1 MPSWQ
6 TKALN
11 MVLHWT
17 IKRVMS
23 GNGTVQETRRFIEG
37 RGRTRLPP
45 GVEVTPVHA
54 NAFRGEWIHT
64 PESSDAR
71 TLLYLPGGGFMLPA
85 SAQVPLM
92 VSRINREAGTRALLV
107 HYRLAPE
114 HPFPAG
120 LEDCLA
126 AYRHLL
132 DLGTDPRSIV
142 IAGDSAGGGLT
153 LSTLLALRD
162 DGDPMPGAAVV
173 ISPFTDFSFG
183 GESRFAN
190 ARRDPLLAPDGI
202 ARMNELYLDDTLHD
216 NPLVSPVY
224 GDFRGLPPVLAQVGS
239 TEILLDD
246 TRRVG
251 ERAVSQGAQF
261 EVEVWEEVPHVW
273 HVWPFLPETKA
284 AITRIAGFIREH
296 TEGAAA
302 PVAAAASK
310 PRRQATAQRETSA
323 PRKTA
328 APRQAA
334 APRKTTASAKKP
346 RASLSAAAP
355 TPARRAAHR

>member
-1 MPSWQ
+1 MVSWQ
-6 TKALN
+6 TRALN
-11 MVLHWT
+11 MVLHLT
-17 IKRVMS
+17 IKKVMS
-23 GNGTVQETRRFIEG
+23 GSGTVEETRRFIEAKG
-37 RGRTRLPP
+37 RPTLPP
-45 GVEVTPVHA
+45 GVRMTTVAA
-54 NAFRGEWIHT
+54 NAFRGEWIHS
-64 PESSDAR
+64 PESSDER
-71 TLLYLPGGGFMLPA
+71 TLLYLPGGGFVLPA

-92 VSRINREAGTRALLV
+92 VARINREAGTRAMVV

-132 DLGTDPRSIV
+132 DLGTPAKSIV

-162 DGDPMPGAAVV
+162 DGDPLPAGAVV

-190 ARRDPLLAPDGI
+190 ARHDPMLSADGVKH
-202 ARMNELYLDDTLHD
+202 MNALYLDDALHD

-224 GDFRGLPPVLAQVGS
+224 GDFRGLPPILAQVGS

-246 TRRVG
+246 TRRVA
-251 ERAVSQGAQF
+251 ERAVSQGVDF

-284 AITRIAGFIREH
+284 AVSRIAGFIRKH
-296 TEGAAA
+296 
-302 PVAAAASK
+302 
-310 PRRQATAQRETSA
+310 
-323 PRKTA
+323 TA
-328 APRQAA
+328 APAA
-334 APRKTTASAKKP
+334 AKAAKRRSTTGKAPR
-346 RASLSAAAP
+346 RRLAAA
-355 TPARRAAHR
+355 

>member
-1 MPSWQ
+1 MVSWQ

-11 MVLHWT
+11 LVLHHT
-17 IKRVMS
+17 IKKVMS
-23 GNGTVQETRRFIEG
+23 GSGTVQETRRFIEAKG
-37 RGRTRLPP
+37 APRLPP
-45 GVEVTPVHA
+45 GVTMKPVRA
-54 NAFRGEWIHT
+54 NAFRGDWLRT
-64 PESSDAR
+64 PESTDER

-85 SAQVPLM
+85 SAQVPLLA
-92 VSRINREAGTRALLV
+92 RINREAGTRALLV

-132 DLGTDPRSIV
+132 DLGTDPKSIV

-162 DGDPMPGAAVV
+162 DGDPLPGGAVV

-190 ARRDPLLAPDGI
+190 ARHDPMLSPDGVGQ
-202 ARMNELYLDDTLHD
+202 MNALYLDDALHD
-216 NPLVSPVY
+216 NPLVSPVF
-224 GDFRGLPPVLAQVGS
+224 GDFSGLPPTLAQVGS

-251 ERAVSQGAQF
+251 ERARAQGVDF
-261 EVEVWEEVPHVW
+261 EVEVWDEVPHVW
-273 HVWPFLPETKA
+273 HVWAFLPESKA
-284 AITRIAGFIREH
+284 ATTRIAKFIREH
-296 TEGAAA
+296 TQLAPAAA
-302 PVAAAASK
+302 LAPVK
-310 PRRQATAQRETSA
+310 R
-323 PRKTA
+323 PRKKAEPAARPPRKQA
-328 APRQAA
+328 APAQPQR
-334 APRKTTASAKKP
+334 PKK
-346 RASLSAAAP
+346 AP
-355 TPARRAAHR
+355 TPQPRRKSSARGRSASAARADS

>member
-1 MPSWQ
+1 MVSWQ

-11 MVLHWT
+11 RVLHWT

-23 GNGTVQETRRFIEG
+23 GTGTVQQTRRFIEVKG
-37 RGRTRLPP
+37 KPRLPP
-45 GVEVTPVHA
+45 GVEMQPVLA
-54 NAFRGEWIHT
+54 NAFRGEWVRT
-64 PESSDAR
+64 PESTDER

-85 SAQVPLM
+85 SSQVPLM
-92 VSRINREAGTRALLV
+92 VARINREARTRALLV

-132 DLGTDPRSIV
+132 ALGTDPRSIV

-162 DGDPMPGAAVV
+162 DGDPLPGGAVV

-183 GESRFAN
+183 GESRFSN
-190 ARRDPLLAPDGI
+190 ARHDPLLAPDGI
-202 ARMNELYLDDTLHD
+202 ARMNALYLDDTLHD

-224 GDFRGLPPVLAQVGS
+224 GDFRGLPPILAQVGS

-246 TRRVG
+246 TRRVA
-251 ERAVSQGAQF
+251 ERAASQGVDF
-261 EVEVWEEVPHVW
+261 EVEVWDEVPHVW
-273 HVWPFLPETKA
+273 HVWGFLPETKA
-284 AITRIAGFIREH
+284 AITRIAAFIQENMP
-296 TEGAAA
+296 AAA
-302 PVAAAASK
+302 PADAVARRPKSSATPSRRKAPAQAVARKAAAGA
-310 PRRQATAQRETSA
+310 PRRKSV
-323 PRKTA
+323 
-328 APRQAA
+328 
-334 APRKTTASAKKP
+334 
-346 RASLSAAAP
+346 
-355 TPARRAAHR
+355 

>member
-1 MPSWQ
+1 MVSWQ

-11 MVLHWT
+11 LVLHHT
-17 IKRVMS
+17 IKKVMS
-23 GNGTVQETRRFIEG
+23 GSGTVQETRRFIEAKG
-37 RGRTRLPP
+37 APRLPP
-45 GVEVTPVHA
+45 GVTMKPVRA
-54 NAFRGEWIHT
+54 NAFRGDWLRT
-64 PESSDAR
+64 PESTDER

-85 SAQVPLM
+85 SAQVPLLLA
-92 VSRINREAGTRALLV
+92 RINREAGTRALLV

-132 DLGTDPRSIV
+132 DLGTDPKSIV

-162 DGDPMPGAAVV
+162 DGDPLPGGAVV

-190 ARRDPLLAPDGI
+190 ARHDPMMSPDGVGN
-202 ARMNELYLDDTLHD
+202 MNALYLDDALHD
-216 NPLVSPVY
+216 NPLVSPVF
-224 GDFRGLPPVLAQVGS
+224 GDFSGLPPTLAQVGS

-251 ERAVSQGAQF
+251 ERARAQGVDF
-261 EVEVWEEVPHVW
+261 EVEVWDEVPHVW
-273 HVWPFLPETKA
+273 HVWAFLPESKA
-284 AITRIAGFIREH
+284 ATTRIAKFIREH
-296 TEGAAA
+296 TQLAPAAA
-302 PVAAAASK
+302 LAPVK
-310 PRRQATAQRETSA
+310 R
-323 PRKTA
+323 PRKKAEPAARPPRKQA
-328 APRQAA
+328 APAQPQR
-334 APRKTTASAKKP
+334 PKK
-346 RASLSAAAP
+346 AP
-355 TPARRAAHR
+355 TPQPRRKSSARGRSASAARADS

>member
-1 MPSWQ
+1 MVSWQ

-11 MVLHWT
+11 RVLHLT
-17 IKRVMS
+17 IKKLMS
-23 GNGTVQETRRFIEG
+23 TGGSVEETRRFIEAKG
-37 RGRTRLPP
+37 PPRVPP
-45 GVEVTPVHA
+45 GVEITPVKA
-54 NAFRGEWIHT
+54 QAFRGEWIRT

-85 SAQVPLM
+85 SAQVPLL
-92 VSRINREAGTRALLV
+92 VANINREAGSRAMLV

-132 DLGTDPRSIV
+132 DLGTDPKSIV

-162 DGDPMPGAAVV
+162 DGDPLPAGAVL
-173 ISPFTDFSFG
+173 ISPFTDFSMG
-183 GESRFAN
+183 GNSRFDN
-190 ARRDPLLAPDGI
+190 ARFDPMLSPEGI
-202 ARMNELYLDDTLHD
+202 KEMNALYLDDTAQHH
-216 NPLVSPVY
+216 PLVSPVY
-224 GDFRGLPPVLAQVGS
+224 GDYHDLPPILAQVGS

-251 ERAVSQGAQF
+251 ERACEHGVDF
-261 EVEVWEEVPHVW
+261 EVEVWEQVPHVW

-284 AITRIAGFIREH
+284 AVARIGEFVRQRTTA
-296 TEGAAA
+296 TTPAVKA
-302 PVAAAASK
+302 
-310 PRRQATAQRETSA
+310 RRRTAQRKARESS
-323 PRKTA
+323 
-328 APRQAA
+328 QA
-334 APRKTTASAKKP
+334 S
-346 RASLSAAAP
+346 
-355 TPARRAAHR
+355 

>member
-1 MPSWQ
+1 MVSWQ
-6 TKALN
+6 TKLLN
-11 MVLHWT
+11 RVLHHT

-23 GNGTVQETRRFIEG
+23 GAGTVHETRRFIEAKG
-37 RGRTRLPP
+37 PPRLPP
-45 GVEVTPVHA
+45 GVTVTPVRA
-54 NAFRGEWIHT
+54 NAFRAEWIRT
-64 PESSDAR
+64 PESTDQR

-85 SAQVPLM
+85 SAQVPLLIA
-92 VSRINREAGTRALLV
+92 RINAEAATRAMLV

-132 DLGTDPRSIV
+132 DLGTDPKSIV

-162 DGDPMPGAAVV
+162 DGDPMPAAAVV

-190 ARRDPLLAPDGI
+190 ARHDPMLAADGI
-202 ARMNELYLDDTLHD
+202 KQMNAIYLDDALHD

-224 GDFRGLPPVLAQVGS
+224 GDFSGLPPVLAQVGS
-239 TEILLDD
+239 TEVLLDD
-246 TRRVG
+246 ARRVG
-251 ERAVSQGAQF
+251 ERAASQGVDF

-273 HVWPFLPETKA
+273 HVWPFLPEAKA
-284 AITRIAGFIREH
+284 ATSRIAQFIQKH
-296 TEGAAA
+296 TAGAGKAA
-302 PVAAAASK
+302 KASRPVKVAK
-310 PRRQATAQRETSA
+310 SA
-323 PRKTA
+323 GA
-328 APRQAA
+328 
-334 APRKTTASAKKP
+334 
-346 RASLSAAAP
+346 
-355 TPARRAAHR
+355 ARRAAASRGAKKRLAAASA

>member
-1 MPSWQ
+1 MVSWQ

-11 MVLHWT
+11 LVLHAT
-17 IKRVMS
+17 IKRLMS
-23 GNGTVQETRRFIEG
+23 GRSTVQETRRFIEVKG
-37 RGRTRLPP
+37 KPRLPP
-45 GVEVTPVHA
+45 GVQMEPVRA
-54 NAFRGEWIHT
+54 NAFRGEWIRG
-64 PESSDAR
+64 PESSEAR

-107 HYRLAPE
+107 NYRLAPE

-132 DLGTDPRSIV
+132 DLGTDPKSIV

-162 DGDPMPGAAVV
+162 DGDPMPGCAVL

-183 GESRFAN
+183 GESRFSN
-190 ARRDPLLAPDGI
+190 ARHDPMLSADGI
-202 ARMNELYLDDTLHD
+202 KEMNALYLDDALHD

-224 GDFRGLPPVLAQVGS
+224 GDFRGLPPILAQVGS

-251 ERAVSQGAQF
+251 ERARSQGVDF
-261 EVEVWEEVPHVW
+261 EVEVWDEVPHVW
-273 HVWPFLPETKA
+273 HVWSFLPETRA
-284 AITRIAGFIREH
+284 ATARIAEFIRVR
-296 TEGAAA
+296 TG
-302 PVAAAASK
+302 V
-310 PRRQATAQRETSA
+310 QAV
-323 PRKTA
+323 
-328 APRQAA
+328 
-334 APRKTTASAKKP
+334 
-346 RASLSAAAP
+346 
-355 TPARRAAHR
+355 PARRAKPPAKKARGPARAPAPASGRSNARA

>member
-1 MPSWQ
+1 MVSWQ
-6 TKALN
+6 TRALN
-11 MVLHWT
+11 MVLHLT
-17 IKRVMS
+17 IKKVMS
-23 GNGTVQETRRFIEG
+23 GSGTVAETRRFIEAKG
-37 RGRTRLPP
+37 KARLPP
-45 GVEVTPVHA
+45 GVESTPVRA
-54 NAFRGEWIHT
+54 NAFRGEWIRT
-64 PESSDAR
+64 PESGDDR
-71 TLLYLPGGGFMLPA
+71 TLLYLPGGGFILPA
-85 SAQVPLM
+85 SQQVPLL
-92 VSRINREAGTRALLV
+92 VARIIRAAGTRALLV

-132 DLGTDPRSIV
+132 DLGTDPKSIV

-162 DGDPMPGAAVV
+162 DGDPMPGCAVV

-190 ARRDPLLAPDGI
+190 ARHDPMLSPEGMH
-202 ARMNELYLDDTLHD
+202 RMNELYLDDALHD

-239 TEILLDD
+239 TEVLLDD

-251 ERAVSQGAQF
+251 ERAASQGVDF

-273 HVWPFLPETKA
+273 HVWSFLPETRAAVERIGEFVRQHTTAPTSAKA
-284 AITRIAGFIREH
+284 AHAPKAGR
-296 TEGAAA
+296 
-302 PVAAAASK
+302 ASK
-310 PRRQATAQRETSA
+310 PASKKRNE
-323 PRKTA
+323 PGRKT
-328 APRQAA
+328 
-334 APRKTTASAKKP
+334 
-346 RASLSAAAP
+346 P
-355 TPARRAAHR
+355 TRRAAATA